1 MKRLRTAALI
11 LYLGLAVLVWIG
23 FVNTPH
29 DGLANAFLALYVLPY
44 TLFGLVLTKVM
55 GREAMVLMP
64 TGFGY
69 LAENA
74 AFFVP
79 GVIFTAALTWW
90 MIGKVA
96 K

>member
-1 MKRLRTAALI
+1 MRKPPLI
-11 LYLGLAVLVWIG
+11 FVSLYLLGALLAWIG

-44 TLFGLVLTKVM
+44 TLIGLVLSNLM
-55 GREAMVLMP
+55 GREGIVLTP
-64 TGFGY
+64 SGLGY

-79 GVIFTAALTWW
+79 GVILTAALIWW
-90 MIGKVA
+90 IVGKLA
-96 K
+96 R